1 MNTKRHIPTFF
12 LAAAMVFG
20 TGFAWS
26 QPSGQSGSD
35 ATTSTGHNS
44 NMDRAGR
51 ATKNGAKKGWS
62 KTKHGT
68 KKGWKKTKNTT
79 KGAYNGAKQGAQQP
93 Q

>member
-1 MNTKRHIPTFF
+1 
-12 LAAAMVFG
+12 MVLG
-20 TGFAWS
+20 SGFAWS
-26 QPSGQSGSD
+26 QPSGQSD
-35 ATTSTGHNS
+35 TSTGQNS
-44 NMDRAGR
+44 NLDQAGRDTKNAAKDTGR

-68 KKGWKKTKNTT
+68 KKAWKKTKNTT